1 MTTLTRGRKAG
12 IIGVCIL
19 AQILIAVDMTVLH
32 LAIPVLSE
40 ALHPSTTQAL
50 WIADGYGFA
59 LAGLLITMGNV
70 GDRIGR
76 KRLLLGGA
84 AVFGVVSVAT
94 AYAPNAEMLIALRVL
109 LGMSAATLMPSTLS
123 ILRNT
128 FTGKE
133 RTAAI
138 GVSSGLTILG
148 FGLGP
153 LVGGALLDHFW
164 WGSVFLVNVP
174 VVIVLI
180 VAGLAVLPESR
191 NPRPGRID
199 LVSVGLSL
207 AGILGVVYTIKE
219 IAYKGLDH
227 WDVYAAAVIG
237 IGCLLAF
244 LLRQPRLRE
253 PLMDLKLFGNR
264 AFSATIGTTVLAMFA
279 QLAVSVMITQYF
291 QLVLGWPPLKSGLA
305 GLPGM
310 GGAMVGGVLG
320 GVLIKVLGRAGTV
333 TLGCA
338 ASALG
343 FALYSQVDIGTGY
356 PYLVVTMAVFGI
368 GLALVLTIATDT
380 VLGVVPKE
388 RAGAAS
394 AISETAT
401 ELGGALGIAVL
412 GSVLGSLY
420 RQDLVLP
427 GGLSPTAA
435 ASAKETLSGAVQ
447 VAAQAPGGDA
457 LLQSAREAF
466 LGGMQVTMLGA
477 AGLMVVVAGVAWVAL
492 RGVPKVLEDP
502 DVPVEE
508 PALV

>member
-1 MTTLTRGRKAG
+1 MTTLTGGRKAG
-12 IIGVCIL
+12 IIGVCVL
-19 AQILIAVDMTVLH
+19 AQILIAVDLTVLH
-32 LAIPVLSE
+32 LTIPALSE
-40 ALHPSTTQAL
+40 ALHPTTTQAL

-59 LAGLLITMGNV
+59 LAGLLITMGNL

-76 KRLLLGGA
+76 KRLLLSGA
-84 AVFGVVSVAT
+84 AVFGLVSVAT
-94 AYAPNAEMLIALRVL
+94 AYAPNAELLIALRVL

-128 FTGKE
+128 LTGKE

-153 LVGGALLDHFW
+153 LIGGALLDHFW

-174 VVIVLI
+174 VVVVLI
-180 VAGLAVLPESR
+180 LVGLAVLPESR

-227 WDVYAAAVIG
+227 WDVYAAAVVG
-237 IGCLLAF
+237 VGCLLTF
-244 LLRQPRLRE
+244 VLRQPRLSE

-264 AFSATIGTTVLAMFA
+264 AFSATIGVTVLAMFA
-279 QLAVSVMITQYF
+279 QLAVSLMSAQYF
-291 QLVLGWPPLKSGLA
+291 QLVLGWSPLKSGLA

-310 GGAMVGGVLG
+310 GGAMIGGTLG
-320 GVLIKVLGRAGTV
+320 AVLIKSLGRAGTV

-338 ASALG
+338 ASAIG
-343 FALYSQVDIGTGY
+343 FALYSRIDLTTGY

-368 GLALVLTIATDT
+368 GLALVLTVATDT

-412 GSVLGSLY
+412 GSLLGSLY
-420 RQDLVLP
+420 RDGLVLP
-427 GGLSPTAA
+427 GGLSAA
-435 ASAKETLSGAVQ
+435 AADSARDTLGGAMQ
-447 VAAQAPGGDA
+447 VAAQVPGGPA
-457 LLQSAREAF
+457 LLASAREAF
-466 LGGMQVTMLGA
+466 VNGLQVTMVGA
-477 AGLMVVVAGVAWVAL
+477 AGLMVVVTGVAWVAL
-492 RGVPKVLEDP
+492 KGVPKVLDDHAEI
-502 DVPVEE
+502 EE
-508 PALV
+508 PVLV